1 MGRSLCSAVGGAWW
15 LISGGRSQSLMSFQG
30 PMATLCPEMQPLLPG
45 DRCHI
50 PGAWGGSPVGER
62 VVVLP

>member
-1 MGRSLCSAVGGAWW
+1 
-15 LISGGRSQSLMSFQG
+15 MSFQG
-30 PMATLCPEMQPLLPG
+30 PMATLCSETQPLLPG